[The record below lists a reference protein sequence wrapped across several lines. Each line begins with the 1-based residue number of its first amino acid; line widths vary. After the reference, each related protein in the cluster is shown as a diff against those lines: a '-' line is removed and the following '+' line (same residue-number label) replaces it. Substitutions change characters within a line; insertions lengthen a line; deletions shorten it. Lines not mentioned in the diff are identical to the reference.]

1 MPVSFFDPVPTG
13 KHGSSTLTDHPHS
26 SGVIQDAKFKRRDAL
41 ADLGK
46 AAAKL

>member
-1 MPVSFFDPVPTG
+1 MLYDWSYEIC
-13 KHGSSTLTDHPHS
+13 TDCRA
-26 SGVIQDAKFKRRDAL
+26 GVIQDAKFKRRDAL